1 MKCNRRVIFT
11 IVVVT
16 IAVLLMAGGSTAFAS
31 GGPTPEFP
39 VHLLCGNVY
48 WDGYGDYTARLL
60 TVEYNL
66 GTIGAPAYNVTIHS
80 ATAIGASGVVAATS
94 TPIWMGDFD
103 SDTWQTKKIK
113 WTVPVDVL
121 SFISD
126 ISICAS
132 CDGSI
137 CGDGT
142 DGGID
147 IKVGSCPN
155 PISSKA
161 NGEIAVAVFSI
172 GDFDATTL
180 DDATVIFATASPI
193 KASEE
198 DSNGDG
204 LMDMVYHFKK
214 SDTNLVDGDSRACLS
229 ATITGGG
236 EFRACDMVKVKN
248 N

>member
-1 MKCNRRVIFT
+1 M
-11 IVVVT
+11 
-16 IAVLLMAGGSTAFAS
+16 
-31 GGPTPEFP
+31 
-39 VHLLCGNVY
+39 
-48 WDGYGDYTARLL
+48 
-60 TVEYNL
+60 
-66 GTIGAPAYNVTIHS
+66 TIHS
-80 ATAIGASGVVAATS
+80 ATAIGAAGVVAATS

-113 WTVPVDVL
+113 WTVPVGVF
-121 SFISD
+121 SFITD

-155 PISSKA
+155 PISSKG

-180 DDATVIFATASPI
+180 DDATVMFAGAPAI

-204 LMDMVYHFKK
+204 HMDMVYHFNR
-214 SDTNLVDGDSRACLS
+214 SDTNLVVGDSRGCLS
-229 ATITGGG
+229 ATIIGGG
-236 EFRACDMVKVKN
+236 EFRACDSVKVIN